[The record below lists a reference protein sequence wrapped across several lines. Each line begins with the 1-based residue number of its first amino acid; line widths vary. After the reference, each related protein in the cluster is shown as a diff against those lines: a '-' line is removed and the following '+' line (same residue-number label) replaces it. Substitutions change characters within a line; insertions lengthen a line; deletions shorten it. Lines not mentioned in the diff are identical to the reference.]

1 MSGIV
6 MINLSGRVS
15 GSLIVKF
22 LGDVNLFAASVSTSL
37 KAPYMCHY
45 LW

>member
-6 MINLSGRVS
+6 MINLSSRIS

-22 LGDVNLFAASVSTSL
+22 LGDVNLFVASVSTSL
-37 KAPYMCHY
+37 NAPCKCLY